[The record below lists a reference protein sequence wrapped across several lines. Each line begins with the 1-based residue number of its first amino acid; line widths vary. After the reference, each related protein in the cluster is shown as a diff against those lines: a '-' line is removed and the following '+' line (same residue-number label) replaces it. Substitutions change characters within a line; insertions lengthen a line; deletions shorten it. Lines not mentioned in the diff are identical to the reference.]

1 MIFLNLGIFVVK
13 EVEILL
19 SAVSNETVQC
29 LTLSKHTIN
38 RGLSFL
44 VYNLTM
50 ERGSSNDSQ
59 ILIIKKSSFFLPLT
73 FSAKYL

>member
-1 MIFLNLGIFVVK
+1 
-13 EVEILL
+13 
-19 SAVSNETVQC
+19 
-29 LTLSKHTIN
+29 
-38 RGLSFL
+38 
-44 VYNLTM
+44 M